1 MVTERESVIHPD
13 SKESYKGHFVILSN
27 KSYGTISNVQIVKMD
42 MASCVLVQ
50 DDVFCFLGI
59 NGKFIYRKPLL
70 GLMQL
75 FICSGY
81 KI

>member
-27 KSYGTISNVQIVKMD
+27 KSYGTISNVQIVKID
-42 MASCVLVQ
+42 MAFWILVQ
-50 DDVFCFLGI
+50 DVFSFLGI
-59 NGKFIYRKPLL
+59 NGKFICRKPLL